1 MLWVFFFF
9 PLSHLAGFT
18 EGISDLLHCRGG
30 RFKAHLCP
38 LPSVMTWQR
47 EEEEMQ
53 FFFSISVC
61 RDVADSYF
69 V

>member
-1 MLWVFFFF
+1 MLWYFFLPSFSPGRF
-9 PLSHLAGFT
+9 HGGYFRLAA
-18 EGISDLLHCRGG
+18 LPGG
-30 RFKAHLCP
+30 RFKAHLWP

-53 FFFSISVC
+53 GVFFSISVC
-61 RDVADSYF
+61 RDVADF